1 MDKELF
7 LTVMTCDGV
16 KDMIFQRSR
25 AAMRWRAVNQ
35 AIDAGGESFA
45 QRLREIPFDL
55 GSTITMYDEARK
67 HWYRSDEDR
76 RGNWW
81 ISHR

>member
-7 LTVMTCDGV
+7 LTVMMCDGV
-16 KDMIFQRSR
+16 KDKIFQRSR

-35 AIDAGGESFA
+35 AIAAGGESLA

-55 GSTITMYDEARK
+55 GSTITMYDET
-67 HWYRSDEDR
+67 
-76 RGNWW
+76 RGHNGGGLRA
-81 ISHR
+81 SV